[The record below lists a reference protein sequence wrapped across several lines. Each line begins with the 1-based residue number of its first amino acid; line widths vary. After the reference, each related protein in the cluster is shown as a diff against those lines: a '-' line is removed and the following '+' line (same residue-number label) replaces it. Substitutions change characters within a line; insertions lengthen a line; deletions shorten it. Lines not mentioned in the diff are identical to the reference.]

1 MTWPRLKTGL
11 VVLII
16 TLVASGPVPAAVKLH
31 GLITAGAVLQQGID
45 VPIWGT
51 ANDGEKVTVV
61 FQDQTV
67 ATVATGGRWVVKLK
81 PLQPGGPFVMT
92 ITGENKIEVPNLL
105 VGEVWVCSG
114 QSNMAFQLIGVPH
127 APQVVAAARDPLLRL
142 CTVPT
147 ARADAPQ
154 SEVSVQWQESGPVA
168 NSFSAVAYFFGRDL
182 RQTLRVPVGL
192 IHGSVGATAIG
203 WWMNQLAFD
212 RVPALH
218 APMVAEYQT
227 NISVLYNGMIAPLQ
241 PYAIRGVIWYQGES
255 DTPHPDRY
263 QQLLPALITGWRQA
277 WGQGDFPVLF
287 VQAAP
292 NRWWTPELREAQL
305 CSWQQTPKTAMV
317 VTTDV
322 GDPIEIH
329 PPNKEPVGARLAR
342 AARAIAYGEK
352 IEYSGPVYES
362 MQIDGNRAILTFS
375 HTGSGLAA
383 HGGELRGFTI
393 ASSDKQFV
401 NATAAIAGTQ
411 IVVSSATVV
420 QPVAVRFGWAAVPDV
435 NLFNQEGLPA
445 VPFRTD
451 RPAQWQPPVAA
462 R

>member
-16 TLVASGPVPAAVKLH
+16 TLAASGPVPAAVKLH

-168 NSFSAVAYFFGRDL
+168 NSFSAVA
-182 RQTLRVPVGL
+182 
-192 IHGSVGATAIG
+192 
-203 WWMNQLAFD
+203 
-212 RVPALH
+212 
-218 APMVAEYQT
+218 
-227 NISVLYNGMIAPLQ
+227 
-241 PYAIRGVIWYQGES
+241 
-255 DTPHPDRY
+255 
-263 QQLLPALITGWRQA
+263 
-277 WGQGDFPVLF
+277 
-287 VQAAP
+287 
-292 NRWWTPELREAQL
+292 
-305 CSWQQTPKTAMV
+305 
-317 VTTDV
+317 
-322 GDPIEIH
+322 
-329 PPNKEPVGARLAR
+329 
-342 AARAIAYGEK
+342 
-352 IEYSGPVYES
+352 
-362 MQIDGNRAILTFS
+362 
-375 HTGSGLAA
+375 
-383 HGGELRGFTI
+383 
-393 ASSDKQFV
+393 
-401 NATAAIAGTQ
+401 
-411 IVVSSATVV
+411 
-420 QPVAVRFGWAAVPDV
+420 
-435 NLFNQEGLPA
+435 
-445 VPFRTD
+445 
-451 RPAQWQPPVAA
+451 
-462 R
+462 